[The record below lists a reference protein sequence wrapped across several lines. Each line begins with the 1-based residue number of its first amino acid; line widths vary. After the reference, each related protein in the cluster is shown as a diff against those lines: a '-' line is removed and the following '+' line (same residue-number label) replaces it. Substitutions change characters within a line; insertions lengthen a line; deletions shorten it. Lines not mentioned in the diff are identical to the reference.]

1 MEINK
6 ILSLNGSVVDERT
19 LKELENSADVRHINY
34 WGGDKADVTL
44 RKCGIITINVKGE
57 KMDG

>member
-19 LKELENSADVRHINY
+19 LEELENSADVRSINY
-34 WGGDKADVTL
+34 WGGNNADVTL
-44 RKCGIITINVKGE
+44 RKGGIITITVKGVT
-57 KMDG
+57 K